1 MNERIKELALQ
12 ASIFAEAEYAKQ
24 TIATFD
30 TNKSTQELYEEKFA
44 ELIVR
49 EYIFHGILSIA
60 RNHPDGRVV
69 TISFKTS
76 KDATEFEQHA
86 IESTKNISE

>member
-1 MNERIKELALQ
+1 MNERIKELAKQ
-12 ASIFAEAEYAKQ
+12 AGFYVSND
-24 TIATFD
+24 D
-30 TNKSTQELYEEKFA
+30 TEILIPDPHTEDITEVTEKFA